1 MPRQVFLATRDLVFR
16 SKLARV
22 VDAAGAEV
30 TRDEAACELA
40 VLEIESAGSTDRIKT
55 LVARGTSVLGYGSH
69 VRPDLLRSAR
79 EAGATAV
86 ANSQVEERLRELVG
100 GAGRGTEAPAWSTY
114 LTS

>member
-40 VLEIESAGSTDRIKT
+40 VLEIESAGSTARVKT
-55 LVARGTSVLGYGSH
+55 LVARGTSVLAYGSH

-79 EAGATAV
+79 AAGATAV
-86 ANSQVEERLRELVG
+86 PNSQVDERLRELLC
-100 GAGRGTEAPAWSTY
+100 AADPWPAARGSPT
-114 LTS
+114 